1 MDFRLTPEQLTLRD
15 EVKTWL
21 GATLRPHWVGEDADV
36 VDQDW
41 DTALWFNRQL
51 ADRGWMAP
59 GWPVEHG
66 GQGWPAVQQLL
77 LTEQLV
83 YHRAPAGA
91 RLFGVHMVGPTLMLH
106 GTPEQR
112 ARHLPPILRGE
123 AIWCQGFSEPG
134 AGSDLA
140 SLQTRAVRD
149 GDDYV
154 VNGHKVWT
162 TAGHRAGW
170 MILLAR
176 TDPEAPKHRGI
187 SYLLVDMRSPGI
199 SVRPLI
205 NMAGRHEFNEV
216 FFEDVRVPAANLV
229 GEPNRGWYVATTT
242 LDLERSSIAAMAN
255 GRRLLDDLLTFCRD
269 ERRDGLRLVDHPRVR
284 PVLADLQIGVEMG
297 RLIAYRVAWLQSQGI
312 VPNVE
317 ASQAKLY
324 AAELSQRVAQVGMRV
339 LALYGNLRED
349 AAAGRA
355 HSRAPLRGRFA
366 THYLWTVSQTFAGG
380 SVEIQRNII
389 ATRGLGLPR

>member
-1 MDFRLTPEQLTLRD
+1 MHMNFRLTPQERALRE
-15 EVKTWL
+15 EVRGWLRQTL
-21 GATLRPHWVGEDADV
+21 GAGWVGEDADV

-41 DTALWFNRQL
+41 DTATWFNRQL
-51 ADRGWMAP
+51 AARGWMAP
-59 GWPVEHG
+59 AWPVEHG
-66 GQGWPAVQQLL
+66 GLGWSHVQQLL

-91 RLFGVHMVGPTLMLH
+91 RLFGAGMVGPTLILH
-106 GTPEQR
+106 GTAVQR
-112 ARHLPPILRGE
+112 ARHLPPILGGE
-123 AIWCQGFSEPG
+123 TVWCQGFSEPG

-140 SLQTRAVRD
+140 SLQCRAVRD

-176 TDPEAPKHRGI
+176 TDPDAPKHRGI
-187 SYLLVDMRSPGI
+187 SYLLVDMSSPGI

-205 NMAGRHEFNEV
+205 NMVGRHEFNES
-216 FFEDVRVPAANLV
+216 FFDDVRVPAINLV
-229 GEPNRGWYVATTT
+229 GEENRGWYVATTT

-255 GRRLLDDLLTFCRD
+255 GRRLLDDLLAYCRS
-269 ERRDGLRLVDHPRVR
+269 ERRDGVRLIDHPRAR

-297 RLIAYRVAWLQSQGI
+297 RLISYNVAWLQSQGH

-317 ASQAKLY
+317 ASQAKLL
-324 AAELSQRVAQVGMRV
+324 AAELSQQVARGGMRV
-339 LALYGNLRED
+339 LELYGNLREGSPW
-349 AAAGRA
+349 ARIQ
-355 HSRAPLRGRFA
+355 GRFT
-366 THYLWTVSQTFAGG
+366 THYLWTVSQTYAGG

-389 ATRGLGLPR
+389 ATRGLGLPRG